1 MLFDKVLAAHK
12 RNVQSFRRDC
22 GIPQET
28 VFKLADPVQ
37 ERRLHKS
44 LLRETPRVRRSEDAL

>member
-22 GIPQET
+22 GIPQDT

-37 ERRLHKS
+37 ESLHKS